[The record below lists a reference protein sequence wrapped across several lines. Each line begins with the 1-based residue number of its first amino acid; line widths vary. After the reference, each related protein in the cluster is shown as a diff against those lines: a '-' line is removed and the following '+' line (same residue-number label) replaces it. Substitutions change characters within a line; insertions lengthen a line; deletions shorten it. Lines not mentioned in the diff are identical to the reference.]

1 MSAPARFLPRLRPLV
16 PRIARVPRGAF
27 VTSQSQTGPAPIEPS
42 QTQAHPLGAYY
53 DAILNDPQPIPDVK
67 PEEPPNS
74 SIHKQEQGRKTS
86 PPSPSPSPN
95 PNPTTEPVAEALSA
109 QPVPTPPP
117 QTAAEK
123 AAIVFGSALAGP
135 AARQKRLEE
144 LRSKSTTIAGVVIPP
159 RPEEPD
165 NCCMSGCVNC
175 VWERY
180 REEMED
186 WSAANAE
193 AQLKLKEQQGASAN
207 DSNTMDDDG
216 GGSDTNW
223 VPQDPKIAKNM
234 WDEKLYDDVPVGIR
248 EFMKTEKKLKA
259 VHEKEGTT
267 GG

>member
-1 MSAPARFLPRLRPLV
+1 M
-16 PRIARVPRGAF
+16 
-27 VTSQSQTGPAPIEPS
+27 
-42 QTQAHPLGAYY
+42 
-53 DAILNDPQPIPDVK
+53 
-67 PEEPPNS
+67 
-74 SIHKQEQGRKTS
+74 
-86 PPSPSPSPN
+86 
-95 PNPTTEPVAEALSA
+95 
-109 QPVPTPPP
+109 PTPPP

-144 LRSKSTTIAGVVIPP
+144 LRSKSTTIAGVMIPP

-193 AQLKLKEQQGASAN
+193 AQLKLKEQQGAV